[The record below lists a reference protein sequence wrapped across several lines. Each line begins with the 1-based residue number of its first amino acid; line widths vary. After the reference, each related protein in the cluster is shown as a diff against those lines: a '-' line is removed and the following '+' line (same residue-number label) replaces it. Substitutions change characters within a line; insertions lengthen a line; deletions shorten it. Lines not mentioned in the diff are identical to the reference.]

1 MITSYSFLDF
11 SHDNHVPVVTVVAN
25 YKDTPVLGK
34 TVVLAMGLTFE
45 RFVLDRSY
53 VALLKKYNN
62 EHLKMLMKLIK
73 VSRWYTSLVLNS
85 VDLKMGLYDRS
96 DRPDKHFP
104 LPIGIVVT
112 NIR

>member
-1 MITSYSFLDF
+1 MGI
-11 SHDNHVPVVTVVAN
+11 
-25 YKDTPVLGK
+25 
-34 TVVLAMGLTFE
+34 TVVLAMGLTFD

-53 VALLKKYNN
+53 ASQMKKYNN
-62 EHLKMLMKLIK
+62 EHLKMLIKLIK
-73 VSRWYTSLVLNS
+73 VSSWYTSLVLNS
-85 VDLKMGLYDRS
+85 ADLKMGLYDRS